1 MIDWIEALKTI
12 KCDFKSEYQGGTG
25 EYEDLNYGKQ
35 EFLWDANKSKISI
48 TWFDTDPIC
57 TCEHGEL
64 SPECDCEWNWFL
76 ESEPIVKFFTKS
88 QYKWDRC
95 QTM

>member
-35 EFLWDANKSKISI
+35 EFLWDANKSKIYKIDS
-48 TWFDTDPIC
+48 
-57 TCEHGEL
+57 
-64 SPECDCEWNWFL
+64 L
-76 ESEPIVKFFTKS
+76 EMKKKLVNIFQLQVNHLHHLH
-88 QYKWDRC
+88 
-95 QTM
+95 